1 MQDVQTT
8 ELLKYPSAQVV
19 QTVVELYPIAHEEQ
33 SFPVKPVAQVAQ
45 IVLLLQTWQFGLIT
59 VQGAHVPFTSK

>member
-1 MQDVQTT
+1 MLVQDVQTT

-33 SFPVKPVAQVAQ
+33 SFPVKPVLQVAQ
-45 IVLLLQTWQFGLIT
+45 V
-59 VQGAHVPFTSK
+59 